1 MTFLEQG
8 KIDRV
13 SEKKR
18 KKKDREG
25 RESRE
30 GVERER
36 ERKRLS
42 ESSMVDK
49 ICIISV
55 VNSNR

>member
-25 RESRE
+25 RESGE

-36 ERKRLS
+36 KK
-42 ESSMVDK
+42 K
-49 ICIISV
+49 IE
-55 VNSNR
+55 